1 MIRQK
6 EMNEIPTYPPIKPND
21 YPADPVA
28 RSVAREGAFSK
39 PGSTKTASKSKG
51 WAPAKGTRFR
61 ATNEKA
67 RGRPRKRPRDKRS
80 VEFF

>member
-1 MIRQK
+1 MTDIQPYQPVK
-6 EMNEIPTYPPIKPND
+6 PIEAPV
-21 YPADPVA
+21 DPVA

-39 PGSTKTASKSKG
+39 PGSTKPATKSKG
-51 WAPAKGTRFR
+51 WSPAKGVRFR

-67 RGRPRKRPRDKRS
+67 KGRPRIRKKDPRS